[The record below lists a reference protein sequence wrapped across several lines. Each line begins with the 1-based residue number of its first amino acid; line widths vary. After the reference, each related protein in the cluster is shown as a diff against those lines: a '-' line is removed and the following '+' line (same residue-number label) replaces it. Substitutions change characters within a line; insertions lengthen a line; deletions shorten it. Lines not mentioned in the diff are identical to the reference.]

1 MFSYEI
7 LGRKMARGLPEL
19 VPLAR
24 TRRLT
29 AVLPASRFSH
39 THYFTHLH
47 LLKA

>member
-7 LGRKMARGLPEL
+7 FAQENGARPARIN
-19 VPLAR
+19 PLAR
-24 TRRLT
+24 SRRLT